1 MAKVSR
7 RTFLKQSLAFA
18 GATFVVGT
26 AARPVLGANNRIRVG
41 VAGIRGRGS
50 AHISEFQGMRDV
62 QVTYLIDIDTRTFG
76 SQLGG
81 MEGRFIKEIM
91 KERGIK
97 EVVVPK
103 DTKGEE
109 KKQLDAERAKQM
121 TELKKLIEPGR
132 MPKCVQ
138 DVRRALEDREL
149 DVLSIATPNHW
160 HSLMTIWA
168 CQANKDVYVE
178 KPCSHNVYEGRKAV
192 EAARKYNR
200 IVQHGTQ
207 SRSAAAWARIP
218 EIAKSGQLGKLLVS
232 HGYASKPRGA
242 IKLAEADKL
251 PPATQVDFNL
261 FLGPAQESEFQEYRG
276 AYQYIW
282 HWFWA
287 FGNGEIGN
295 QGVHE
300 MDKARWGIPG
310 ATLPKSVLSLGGR
323 FAYVDPGQ
331 TPNTQ
336 LAVFDYGEGQP
347 ILVFETCGLVDGPQS
362 KVTNDFY
369 FEAGVI
375 RGGSKFFPKD
385 GGGKDA
391 PLPKIEGKLGPD
403 SRSHFGNFIAAVRS
417 RKREDLNADI
427 LEGHY
432 SSALCHLANIS
443 YRLGREVPF
452 ADTQKAFGERAY
464 ANEAWAKLQE
474 HLVTNRKLDL
484 TKLQCHLGKSL
495 RFDAEKEK
503 FIDDP
508 EADRLLT
515 RPYRPPFVVPEQI

>member
-1 MAKVSR
+1 MANVSR

-26 AARPVLGANNRIRVG
+26 AARPVLGANNRIHVG

-50 AHISEFQGMRDV
+50 NHISEFQGMKDV

-91 KERGIK
+91 KERGVK
-97 EVVVPK
+97 EIQVPK
-103 DTKGEE
+103 DAKPEE
-109 KKQLDAERAKQM
+109 KKQLEAERAKQM
-121 TELKKLIEPGR
+121 ADLKKLIEPGR
-132 MPKCVQ
+132 MPRCVQ
-138 DVRRALEDREL
+138 DVRRALEDQEL
-149 DVLSIATPNHW
+149 DALSIATPNHW

-168 CQANKDVYVE
+168 CQASKDVYVE
-178 KPCSHNVYEGRKAV
+178 KPCSHNVFEGRKAV
-192 EAARKYNR
+192 EAARKFNR

-207 SRSAAAWARIP
+207 SRSVASWARIV

-242 IKLAEADKL
+242 IRLADKL
-251 PPATQVDFNL
+251 PPASEVDLNL
-261 FLGPAQESEFQEYRG
+261 FLGPAQESECPEYRG

-310 ATLPKSVLSLGGR
+310 ATLPKGVLSLGGR
-323 FAYVDPGQ
+323 FGYVDPGQ

-336 LAVFDYGEGQP
+336 IAVFDYGEGQP
-347 ILVFETCGLVDGPQS
+347 ILVFESCGLVDGQTS
-362 KVTNDFY
+362 RVSNDFH

-375 RGGSKFFPKD
+375 RGGAKFFPKD

-403 SRSHFGNFIAAVRS
+403 SKSHFANFIAAVRS

-443 YRLGREVPF
+443 YRLGRDVGF
-452 ADTQKAFGERAY
+452 AETQRAFGERAY

-474 HLVTNRKLDL
+474 HLVQNRKLDL
-484 TKLQCHLGKSL
+484 AQLQCHLGKAL
-495 RFDAEKEK
+495 RFDPEKEK
-503 FIDDP
+503 FIDDA

-515 RPYRPPFVVPEQI
+515 RNYRAPFVVPEQV